1 MPPNDV
7 PPIHDDLVARLT
19 SEARPVRRLWP
30 PALRLAAW
38 LLLAAL
44 VMVIGGTFGLRDDV
58 VDQVRRPLYGFEVAT
73 LLLAAAAA
81 AAAALRAAVPG
92 LDARRPVGLA
102 VGLAGVGLALHIFAP
117 TPTGTVDVLGLRC
130 AACVG
135 LFGLL
140 PWVAL
145 FVAVRRAA
153 PLDGPETGAY
163 LGAAAFLVGAA
174 AVRVACPVDDGLH
187 LLAWHAVP
195 AVAWTAASTLVGAA
209 WLGRWQTER
218 DADRAAG

>member
-1 MPPNDV
+1 
-7 PPIHDDLVARLT
+7 
-19 SEARPVRRLWP
+19 
-30 PALRLAAW
+30 
-38 LLLAAL
+38 
-44 VMVIGGTFGLRDDV
+44 MVIAGTFGLRDDV
-58 VDQVRRPLYGFEVAT
+58 VDQIRRPLYGFEVAT

-92 LDARRPVGLA
+92 LDPRRPVGLA
-102 VGLAGVGLALHIFAP
+102 VGLASVGLALHLFAP
-117 TPTGTVDVLGLRC
+117 TPRVTDISVLGLRC

-140 PWVAL
+140 PWLAL

-153 PLDGPETGAY
+153 PLDGPETGVY

-195 AVAWTAASTLVGAA
+195 AVAWTAASALVGAA

-218 DADRAAG
+218 DADRAAE